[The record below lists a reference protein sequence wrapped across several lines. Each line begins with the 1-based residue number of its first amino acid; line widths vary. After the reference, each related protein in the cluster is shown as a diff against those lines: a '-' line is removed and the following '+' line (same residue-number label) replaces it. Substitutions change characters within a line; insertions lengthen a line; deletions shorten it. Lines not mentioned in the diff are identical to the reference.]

1 MTVKQGGVLGIFL
14 ASRYVTDENKE
25 ARSLVLDLET
35 FPSKQRLHLS
45 NPSSNEL

>member
-1 MTVKQGGVLGIFL
+1 MTVKQGGVLGISL

-35 FPSKQRLHLS
+35 FPSKQRLHRS